1 MKVIPLSESQLG
13 IFYEWLQS
21 PLLTDYNLPCLYKY
35 SNKIDPDKLESA
47 LNQVFS
53 AHPICYTRIICDDKK
68 AYQCIDIERPIKIK
82 RLYIHED
89 ELTSYI
95 ENFVQ
100 PFDLYNE
107 PLCRAQIIQTEQS
120 VCLLLDIHH
129 IITDGVSMILL
140 LKDLDKAYQGQHLE
154 NEKYTFYDHVLA
166 EKETFGTKAYQLA
179 SSFQKEKFGN
189 IPMSKIYLQP
199 TEGIGYIQQISSFTS
214 SLPIDT
220 YCETYGV
227 TPNLFFLAAYS
238 LVLSLFSKEKKVM
251 FYTVNHGRT
260 DKRFLA
266 SYGPFIKSTPI
277 LATTMPEL
285 STIDFIKSFRKE
297 IISSIRYGIYPFT
310 HFCQDLS
317 VKPETSFAFQ
327 QNIEEKVKLG
337 DEEIILKAL
346 PKKLTNQN
354 FSIVIYHLN
363 DQYEIRLEYNDSRH
377 SEHTMQQFISSMQA
391 CINSMLESPNT
402 PLKDIRYI
410 SDKEESN
417 LLLLSKGESIHWG
430 EETFLDLFKKQ
441 VQQTPHKT
449 AIVDHNSRIS
459 YQELDDESDRIA
471 KHLIYEGVKANDFIA
486 IMLPRR
492 KEFMVCVIGILK
504 AGAAYLPLAIDYPNE
519 RLQYMLKDSEAKILI
534 SHQTLLDEKKRERE
548 LILPTTL
555 CINELIEH
563 DPEINVPLP
572 IIHPDQMAYMIY
584 TSGST
589 GKPKGVIIQH
599 KALAA
604 FIQVC
609 SHLYQL
615 DQEDRI
621 FCHSS
626 FSFDAS
632 IEDLFP
638 VLTCGGELHI
648 LSDQIIKEPALIAEY
663 ITKEQLTGGN
673 FTTQFGLGILRHYDL
688 PLKYITVGGER
699 LDEIPA
705 TTARFFNS
713 YGPTEFTVD
722 ATFFEPKKGMSYP
735 SIPIG
740 RPNPNTYAYVL
751 DENQRLI
758 PQGCVGELYLSGQQ
772 IAKGYWKQKELTQDR
787 FVTNPFA
794 SDETIQ
800 KMYRTGDLV
809 RWNFQ
814 GELEYIGRIDKQI
827 KLRGFRIEIGEIESA
842 LTQCEGISQAI
853 VDVKNINGENHLCAY
868 IISKDPIK
876 EADLRHQLE
885 KHLAHYMIPSA
896 FIRLDK
902 FPLNPNGKIDH
913 SSLPMPS
920 ITTEGHYVAPSTIE
934 EEIFAHI
941 IQKILGIDKIGV
953 ESDLFDLGL
962 TSIQAM
968 QVAFEAAEA
977 GIQTSVSKFYQA
989 KNIRDI
995 LKDKHSI
1002 YCYWGNEYQKNKPI
1016 LLIVCSYAYF
1026 SPYYTEFAATLQDR
1040 YSLLVLESY
1049 NEFCKDKKNCTLE
1062 NLLSSYVNLLR
1073 PILKD
1078 KELFGITGLC
1088 FGGEIGL
1095 QLACVLKKEKIASP
1109 KVFVI
1114 DGFADRAQ
1122 HVCNDFFVDPD
1133 LDMEMNIERNR
1144 ISEKLNAS
1152 LFFYPY
1158 DGETYILLSNQ
1169 FSKRLEFENL
1179 PEETDPVLLE
1189 LAYKRFLSREDL
1201 WIQKLPHCHIKYINA
1216 THWNIINTK
1225 AALEIKQIIDAT
1237 VCSCQ
1242 SGNQE

>member
-35 SNKIDPDKLESA
+35 SNQIDPDKLESA

-53 AHPICYTRIICDDKK
+53 THPICYTRIICDDKK
-68 AYQCIDIERPIKIK
+68 AYQCMDIERPIKIK

-107 PLCRAQIIQTEQS
+107 PLCRAHIIQTERS

-140 LKDLDKAYQGQHLE
+140 LKDLDRAYQGQHLE
-154 NEKYTFYDHVLA
+154 NEKYMFYDHVLA
-166 EKETFGTKAYQLA
+166 EKETFGTKDYQLA

-199 TEGIGYIQQISSFTS
+199 TEGIGHIRQISSFTS

-220 YCETYGV
+220 YCAAYGV

-277 LATTMPEL
+277 LARIMPEL
-285 STIDFIKSFRKE
+285 SIIDFIKSFRKE

-317 VKPETSFAFQ
+317 IKPETSFAFQ

-377 SEHTMQQFISSMQA
+377 SEHTTQQFISSMQA
-391 CINSMLESPNT
+391 CINSMLESPGT
-402 PLKDIRYI
+402 SLKDIRYI

-449 AIVDHNSRIS
+449 AIVDYNSRIS
-459 YQELDDESDRIA
+459 YQELDNESNRIA
-471 KHLIYEGVKANDFIA
+471 KHLIHEGVKANDFIA

-492 KEFMVCVIGILK
+492 NEFMVCVIGILK
-504 AGAAYLPLAIDYPNE
+504 AGAAYLPLATDYPNE

-534 SHQTLLDEKKRERE
+534 SHQSLLDEKKRERE

-555 CINELIEH
+555 CINDLIGH
-563 DPEINVPLP
+563 DPEVNVSQP

-589 GKPKGVIIQH
+589 GKPKGVVIQH

-615 DQEDRI
+615 GQEDRI
-621 FCHSS
+621 FCHSN

-648 LSDQIIKEPALIAEY
+648 LSDQIIKEPTLIAEY
-663 ITKEQLTGGN
+663 ITKERLTGGN
-673 FTTQFGLGILRHYDL
+673 FTTQFGLEILRHYDL

-722 ATFFEPKKGMSYP
+722 ATFFEPKKGISYQ

-740 RPNPNTYAYVL
+740 RPNPNTYTYVL
-751 DENQRLI
+751 DENQKLI
-758 PQGCVGELYLSGQQ
+758 PQGCVGELYLSGLQ
-772 IAKGYWKQKELTQDR
+772 IAKGYWKQKELTHDR

-794 SDETIQ
+794 SDETTR

-814 GELEYIGRIDKQI
+814 GELEYIGRRDKQI
-827 KLRGFRIEIGEIESA
+827 KLRGFRIEIGEIESV

-868 IISKDPIK
+868 LI
-876 EADLRHQLE
+876 ADTPLEDAHLRHQLE
-885 KHLAHYMIPSA
+885 KYLAHYMIPSA
-896 FIRLDK
+896 FIQIDR
-902 FPLNPNGKIDH
+902 FPLNPNGKIDYL
-913 SSLPMPS
+913 SLPIPS
-920 ITTEGHYVAPSTIE
+920 ITTEKHYVAPSTLE
-934 EEIFAHI
+934 EEILAHI
-941 IQKILGIDKIGV
+941 IQTLLGISKIGV
-953 ESDLFDLGL
+953 ESDLFDFGF

-968 QVAFEAAEA
+968 QAAFEAATF
-977 GIQTSVSKFYQA
+977 GIQATVSEFYRLRTIR
-989 KNIRDI
+989 NI
-995 LKDKHSI
+995 LGNKQSS
-1002 YCYWGNEYQKNKPI
+1002 YCYWGNKYQSDKPL
-1016 LLIVCSYAYF
+1016 LLIVCGYPYFNPSYD
-1026 SPYYTEFAATLQDR
+1026 EFVAVIGER

-1049 NEFCKDKKNCTLE
+1049 NEYFQHKDTCTLDI
-1062 NLLSSYVNLLR
+1062 LLEAYIDILTPL
-1073 PILKD
+1073 LKD
-1078 KELFGITGLC
+1078 KILFGITGLC
-1088 FGGEIGL
+1088 IGGEIGL
-1095 QLACVLKKEKIASP
+1095 QLACKLSEAKIATP

-1114 DGFADRAQ
+1114 DGFTDRDTLT
-1122 HVCNDFFVDPD
+1122 NNGFIEEPGVD
-1133 LDMEMNIERNR
+1133 MAINIERNR
-1144 ISEKLNAS
+1144 IS
-1152 LFFYPY
+1152 
-1158 DGETYILLSNQ
+1158 DLLSSSFYFKEYKGEAHICLANQ
-1169 FSKRLEFENL
+1169 FTKKLRFEHL
-1179 PEETDPVLLE
+1179 PEETDPE
-1189 LAYKRFLSREDL
+1189 IIEEAYKRFQRNANL
-1201 WIQKLPHCHIKYINA
+1201 WQKRLPLCQIHYINA
-1216 THWNIINTK
+1216 NHWDILKKN
-1225 AALEIKQIIDAT
+1225 ASLEIKNIIEQT
-1237 VCSCQ
+1237 LIEY
-1242 SGNQE
+1242 N